1 VPRLAR
7 LLSPAIWNWI
17 ETQIPALV
25 ERLHVQEMVE
35 RKILAFDQDR
45 MEELIRGVID
55 RELKLIVRTGY
66 VLGGL
71 IAIVLFGLTR
81 LIGL

>member
-1 VPRLAR
+1 
-7 LLSPAIWNWI
+7 
-17 ETQIPALV
+17 
-25 ERLHVQEMVE
+25 
-35 RKILAFDQDR
+35 
-45 MEELIRGVID
+45 VID

-71 IAIVLFGLTR
+71 IAVVLFGLTR

>member
-1 VPRLAR
+1 VAR
-7 LLSPAIWNWI
+7 LVSPAIWSWI
-17 ETQIPALV
+17 EAQIPALV

-45 MEELIRGVID
+45 MEELIRGVIQ

-71 IAIVLFGLTR
+71 IAVVLFGLTR
-81 LIGL
+81 LAGL